1 MELNGNIR
9 KMETRGLSADS
20 AEKPGF
26 FDRFFGGDRVLWVI
40 IAILSVASLLVIFSS
55 TASMAYRK
63 AGGDTSHYFFAQLK
77 FIVLGFAAMIAV
89 HRLNYQ
95 RYARPRLLALVF
107 VAALLFMLLT
117 FFIGVNLNSAS
128 RWIRI
133 PVIGVTFQPSDF
145 LRIALIAILA
155 QQLAKRQRFIHRIPL
170 LPALTVRGWRKNP
183 RKNLDILTQTTLPV
197 LGPIA
202 IACGAIF
209 MSNFST
215 AAITFCT
222 CCIMLYMG
230 RVRVRE
236 LWRLV
241 ALVVVAMVLAVSF
254 MYVFDIG
261 RSHTWVN
268 RLGIGSLLGETEQV
282 AEQSDD
288 DNLQQE
294 QALIAIASGGLLG
307 KGPGN
312 STQRSNLPHSY
323 SDFAY
328 AFIVEEYGF
337 VGAMGILFLYLCIFF
352 RGIVTFR
359 RCGTAFPS
367 LLVLGLCL
375 MITFQAICNML
386 VSVCIFPVT
395 GQTLPLISLGGSSIV
410 FTCVALGLILGI
422 SRQVK
427 EQSLDRPRGETMLD

>member
-1 MELNGNIR
+1 MQPDEPHN
-9 KMETRGLSADS
+9 EQQ
-20 AEKPGF
+20 GF
-26 FDRFFGGDRVLWVI
+26 FDRFFSGDRVLWVI
-40 IAILSVASLLVIFSS
+40 IAILSIASLLVIYSS

-63 AGGDTSHYFFAQLK
+63 AGGDTAHYFLQQLK

-89 HRLNYQ
+89 HRIDYQ
-95 RYARPRLLALVF
+95 RYARPRFLSFVF
-107 VAALLFMLLT
+107 VTALLFMLLT
-117 FFIGVNLNSAS
+117 FFVGVNLNSAS

-133 PVIGVTFQPSDF
+133 PLIGVTFQPSDF

-155 QQLAKRQRFIHRIPL
+155 RQLAKRQTNIHRMPL
-170 LPALTVRGWRKNP
+170 LPALTLRGWRKNP
-183 RKNLDILTQTTLPV
+183 DKNFNILTNITIPV
-197 LGPIA
+197 LGPIV
-202 IACGAIF
+202 IACAAIF
-209 MSNFST
+209 ISNFST

-222 CCIMLYMG
+222 CLIMLYVG

-241 ALVVVAMVLAVSF
+241 ALVYAF
-254 MYVFDIG
+254 NIG

-268 RLGIGSLLGETEQV
+268 RLGIGDMMSKTEQV
-282 AEQSDD
+282 KAQGEDD
-288 DNLQQE
+288 DLQQE
-294 QALIAIASGGLLG
+294 QARIAIASGGLMG

-328 AFIVEEYGF
+328 AFIVEEYGLI
-337 VGAMGILFLYLCIFF
+337 GASLMLFLYLCIFF

-359 RCGTAFPS
+359 RCGTAFPG

-386 VSVCIFPVT
+386 VSVCLFPVT
-395 GQTLPLISLGGSSIV
+395 GQTLPLVSLGGSSIV
-410 FTCVALGLILGI
+410 FTCLALGLILGI

-427 EQSLDRPRGETMLD
+427 EESLDRPRKESLLE

>member
-1 MELNGNIR
+1 MQPDEPHY
-9 KMETRGLSADS
+9 EQQ
-20 AEKPGF
+20 GF
-26 FDRFFGGDRVLWVI
+26 FDRFFSGDRVLWVI
-40 IAILSVASLLVIFSS
+40 IAILSIASLLVIYSS

-63 AGGDTSHYFFAQLK
+63 AGGDTAHYFLQQLK

-89 HRLNYQ
+89 HRIDYQ
-95 RYARPRLLALVF
+95 RYARPRFLSFVF
-107 VAALLFMLLT
+107 VTALLLMLLT
-117 FFIGVNLNSAS
+117 FFVGVNLNSAS

-133 PVIGVTFQPSDF
+133 PLIGVTFQPSDF

-155 QQLAKRQRFIHRIPL
+155 RQLAKRQTNIHRMPL
-170 LPALTVRGWRKNP
+170 LPALTLRGWRKNP
-183 RKNLDILTQTTLPV
+183 DKNFNILTNITIPV
-197 LGPIA
+197 LGPIV
-202 IACGAIF
+202 IACAAIF
-209 MSNFST
+209 ISNFST

-222 CCIMLYMG
+222 CLIMLYVG

-241 ALVVVAMVLAVSF
+241 ALVFVTMVCAVSV
-254 MYVFDIG
+254 MYAFNIG

-268 RLGIGSLLGETEQV
+268 RLGIGDMMSKTEQV
-282 AEQSDD
+282 KAQGEDD
-288 DNLQQE
+288 DLQQE
-294 QALIAIASGGLLG
+294 QARIAIASGGLMG

-328 AFIVEEYGF
+328 AFIVEEYGLI
-337 VGAMGILFLYLCIFF
+337 GASLMVFLYLCIFF
-352 RGIVTFR
+352 RGSVTFR
-359 RCGTAFPS
+359 RCGTAFPG

-386 VSVCIFPVT
+386 VSVCLFPVT
-395 GQTLPLISLGGSSIV
+395 GQTLPLVSLGGSSIV
-410 FTCVALGLILGI
+410 FTCLALGLILGI

-427 EQSLDRPRGETMLD
+427 EESLDRPRKESLLE

>member
-1 MELNGNIR
+1 MQPDEPHN
-9 KMETRGLSADS
+9 EQQ
-20 AEKPGF
+20 GF
-26 FDRFFGGDRVLWVI
+26 FDRFFSGDRVLWVI
-40 IAILSVASLLVIFSS
+40 IAILSIASLLVIYSS

-63 AGGDTSHYFFAQLK
+63 AGGDTAHYFLQQLK

-89 HRLNYQ
+89 HRIDYQ
-95 RYARPRLLALVF
+95 RYARPRFLSFVF
-107 VAALLFMLLT
+107 VTALLFMLLT
-117 FFIGVNLNSAS
+117 FFVGVNLNSAS

-133 PVIGVTFQPSDF
+133 PLIGVTFQPSDF

-155 QQLAKRQRFIHRIPL
+155 RQLAKRQTNIHRMPL
-170 LPALTVRGWRKNP
+170 LPALTLRGWRKNP
-183 RKNLDILTQTTLPV
+183 DKNFDILTNITIPV
-197 LGPIA
+197 LGPIV
-202 IACGAIF
+202 IACAAIF
-209 MSNFST
+209 ISNFST

-222 CCIMLYMG
+222 CLIMLYVG

-241 ALVVVAMVLAVSF
+241 ALVFVTMVCAVSV
-254 MYVFDIG
+254 MYAFNIG
-261 RSHTWVN
+261 RVN
-268 RLGIGSLLGETEQV
+268 RLGIGDMMSKTEQV
-282 AEQSDD
+282 KAQGEDD
-288 DNLQQE
+288 DLQQE
-294 QALIAIASGGLLG
+294 QARIAIASGGLMG

-328 AFIVEEYGF
+328 AFIVEEYGLI
-337 VGAMGILFLYLCIFF
+337 GASLMLFLYLCIFF

-359 RCGTAFPS
+359 RCGTAFPG

-386 VSVCIFPVT
+386 VSVCLFPVT
-395 GQTLPLISLGGSSIV
+395 GQTLPLVSLGGSSIV
-410 FTCVALGLILGI
+410 FTCLALGLILGI

-427 EQSLDRPRGETMLD
+427 EESLDRPRKESLLE

>member
-1 MELNGNIR
+1 
-9 KMETRGLSADS
+9 
-20 AEKPGF
+20 
-26 FDRFFGGDRVLWVI
+26 
-40 IAILSVASLLVIFSS
+40 
-55 TASMAYRK
+55 
-63 AGGDTSHYFFAQLK
+63 
-77 FIVLGFAAMIAV
+77 
-89 HRLNYQ
+89 
-95 RYARPRLLALVF
+95 
-107 VAALLFMLLT
+107 
-117 FFIGVNLNSAS
+117 
-128 RWIRI
+128 
-133 PVIGVTFQPSDF
+133 
-145 LRIALIAILA
+145 
-155 QQLAKRQRFIHRIPL
+155 
-170 LPALTVRGWRKNP
+170 
-183 RKNLDILTQTTLPV
+183 
-197 LGPIA
+197 
-202 IACGAIF
+202 
-209 MSNFST
+209 
-215 AAITFCT
+215 
-222 CCIMLYMG
+222 MLYMG

-268 RLGIGSLLGETEQV
+268 RLGIGSLIGETEQI

-294 QALIAIASGGLLG
+294 QARIAIASGGLLG

>member
-1 MELNGNIR
+1 MQPEEPNN
-9 KMETRGLSADS
+9 EQQ
-20 AEKPGF
+20 GF
-26 FDRFFGGDRVLWVI
+26 FDRFFSGDRVLWVI
-40 IAILSVASLLVIFSS
+40 IAILSIASLLVIYSS

-63 AGGDTSHYFFAQLK
+63 AGGDTAHYFLQQLK
-77 FIVLGFAAMIAV
+77 FIVLGFVAMIAV
-89 HRLNYQ
+89 HRIDYQ
-95 RYARPRLLALVF
+95 RYARPRFLSFVF
-107 VAALLFMLLT
+107 IAALLFMLLT
-117 FFIGVNLNSAS
+117 FFVGVNLNNAS

-133 PVIGVTFQPSDF
+133 PLIGVTFQPSDF

-155 QQLAKRQRFIHRIPL
+155 RQLAKRQTGIHRMPL
-170 LPALTVRGWRKNP
+170 LPALTLRGWRKNP
-183 RKNLDILTQTTLPV
+183 DKNFNILTNITIPV
-197 LGPIA
+197 LGPIV

-209 MSNFST
+209 ISNFST
-215 AAITFCT
+215 SAITFCT
-222 CCIMLYMG
+222 CLIMLYVG

-241 ALVVVAMVLAVSF
+241 CLVFVAMVFAVSV
-254 MYVFDIG
+254 MYAFNIG

-268 RLGIGSLLGETEQV
+268 RLGIGDMVSRTEQV
-282 AEQSDD
+282 RTQGDD
-288 DNLQQE
+288 DDLQQE
-294 QALIAIASGGLLG
+294 QARIAIASGGFLG

-328 AFIVEEYGF
+328 AFIVEEYGL
-337 VGAMGILFLYLCIFF
+337 VGASLMLFLYLCVFF

-359 RCGTAFPS
+359 RCGTAFPG

-386 VSVCIFPVT
+386 VSVCLFPVT
-395 GQTLPLISLGGSSIV
+395 GQTLPLVSLGGSSIV
-410 FTCVALGLILGI
+410 FTCLALGLILGI

-427 EQSLDRPRGETMLD
+427 EESLDRPRKESLLE